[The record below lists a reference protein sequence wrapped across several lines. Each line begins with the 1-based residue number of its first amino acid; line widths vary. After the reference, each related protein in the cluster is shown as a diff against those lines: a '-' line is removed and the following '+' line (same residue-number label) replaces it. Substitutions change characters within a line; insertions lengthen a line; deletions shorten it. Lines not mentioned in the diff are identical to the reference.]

1 MARQSRFRAGLELA
15 KISWRTLRD
24 HKALMAFPVMG
35 IVLALIIG
43 LLFTLPGILLITLT
57 DVLWAAIILFALS
70 GYLIVFTGV
79 FVGVGLCA
87 TADKV
92 LRGEDARFA
101 DGIHVARERLPEIA
115 QWALMLVTV
124 ALVIGVIQSKLG
136 RIGGAVVGALAG
148 LAWSLVSFLAIP
160 VITFEG
166 VGPIK
171 ALKRSSSLFQQ
182 RWGQQVVGQAIT
194 GGVVGVFTL
203 LPGVALVTIGA
214 IMIGG
219 GTVAAGAAL
228 LVIGAVLMIIG
239 LVVSGTLSQILS
251 VALYHYAADGQAVGP
266 FSSDT
271 LQGVV
276 RPRRG
281 ARGV

>member
-1 MARQSRFRAGLELA
+1 MARQSRFRTGLELA
-15 KISWRTLRD
+15 KISWCTLRD

-57 DVLWAAIILFALS
+57 DVLWAAIILFAIS
-70 GYLIVFTGV
+70 GYLIAFTGV

-87 TADKV
+87 TVDKV

-101 DGIHVARERLPEIA
+101 DGIHVARERIPEIA
-115 QWALMLVTV
+115 KWALMIATV
-124 ALVIGVIQSKLG
+124 ALVIRVIQSKFDG
-136 RIGGAVVGALAG
+136 IGGVVGALSG

-166 VGPIK
+166 LGPIK
-171 ALKRSSSLFQQ
+171 ALKRSSSLFKQ

-194 GGVVGVFTL
+194 GGVVGVL
-203 LPGVALVTIGA
+203 IVLPGIALVIIGA

-219 GTVAAGAAL
+219 GTVAAGVAV

-239 LVVSGTLSQILS
+239 SVVGGTLSQILS
-251 VALYHYAADGQAVGP
+251 VALYRYAADGQAVGP

-276 RPRRG
+276 RPPRG